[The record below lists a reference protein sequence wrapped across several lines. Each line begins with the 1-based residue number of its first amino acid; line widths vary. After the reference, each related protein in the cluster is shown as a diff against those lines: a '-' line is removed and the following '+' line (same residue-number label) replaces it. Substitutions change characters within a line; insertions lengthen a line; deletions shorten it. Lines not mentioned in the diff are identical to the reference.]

1 MAEIWAAAVGAVVAG
16 GAAVYGSR
24 QAGNAA
30 QRGANTAT
38 AESGRQF
45 DLIRSDTAGQRQI
58 GNSALDT
65 LSSLYGWAPPSQ
77 AQYSD
82 SGRELVLSQGGIPT
96 VDAQRYANDPAY
108 KYAWDKTLATEQA
121 TRPGWN
127 GQPTYNMKATNA
139 DWARLNETMA
149 RNLAEYQTNNPA
161 PAAGA
166 GSGQPNMGAFFES
179 PDYQFNLAEGQKAID
194 RSLAAR
200 GGALSGRGVRE
211 GERYASGLA
220 SGELNNFTQRLLQI
234 AGLGS
239 AGITTSA
246 NAGMTSA
253 GQIGA
258 AQINAGNTRASAYMT
273 GAQGVNNAVQGG
285 ISNYLLNQYLQK
297 PAAGGVAG
305 GSMDP
310 YGYYGGGNV
319 RLG

>member
-65 LSSLYGWAPPSQ
+65 IASLYGWAPPSQ
-77 AQYSD
+77 AQFSGD

-127 GQPTYNMKATNA
+127 GQSTYNMRAKDA
-139 DWARLNETMA
+139 DWSRLNETMA
-149 RNLAEYQTNNPA
+149 RNLAEYRTNNPQ
-161 PAAGA
+161 PTTGA

-179 PDYQFNLAEGQKAID
+179 PDYQFNLGEGQKAID

-200 GGALSGRGVRE
+200 GRGISGEGVKEGVRF
-211 GERYASGLA
+211 ASGQA
-220 SGELNNFTQRLLQI
+220 SGEFNNFTQRLLQI
-234 AGLGS
+234 AGLGA

-258 AQINAGNTRASAYMT
+258 AQVNAGNNRASAYMA

-297 PAAGGVAG
+297 PPVTSSGWSG
-305 GSMDP
+305 P
-310 YGYYGGGNV
+310 
-319 RLG
+319 R

>member
-65 LSSLYGWAPPSQ
+65 IASLYGWAPPSQ
-77 AQYSD
+77 AQFSGD
-82 SGRELVLSQGGIPT
+82 AGRELVLSQGGIPT

-121 TRPGWN
+121 TRPGWR
-127 GQPTYNMKATNA
+127 GQATYTMKANDA

-149 RNLAEYQTNNPA
+149 RNLSEYQTNNPA
-161 PAAGA
+161 PTTGA

-179 PDYQFNLAEGQKAID
+179 PDYQFNLGEGQKSID

-200 GGALSGRGVRE
+200 GRGISGAGVKE

-220 SGELNNFTQRLLQI
+220 SGEFNNFTQRLLQI

-258 AQINAGNTRASAYMT
+258 AQVNAGNNRASAYMA

-297 PAAGGVAG
+297 PVASSG
-305 GSMDP
+305 WSGP
-310 YGYYGGGNV
+310 
-319 RLG
+319 R